1 MYKKVLSLMAVLALT
16 VGVFAGCNKDKDKEK
31 TDAAKETTNVADMD
45 ALIDALEVATTNYG
59 GVADVVAESGSV
71 GQKEELEEAK
81 TRLDEIAAEA
91 EKELTAEE
99 AASLTA
105 ELAEL
110 TETIE
115 NIGEAAKGNNPDNT
129 PVTEED
135 LSNKFETVATLLSGV
150 YENVAANGTVLQQQI
165 ITDAQEQLT
174 EMQAGLDAGTYT
186 AEDVME
192 ALEFIEGVAQ
202 TVNDDT
208 TPTVTEGRNVND
220 ELEKLATLVSGADA
234 NISAGDDQIKK
245 DYMKVIKDTLEVYT
259 QSAANGE
266 LDEAATADILEGV
279 DVLTELVKS
288 LNK

>member
-1 MYKKVLSLMAVLALT
+1 MYKKVLSLVAVLALT
-16 VGVFAGCNKDKDKEK
+16 VGVFAGCNKEK

-135 LSNKFETVATLLSGV
+135 LTNKFETVATLLSGV

-288 LNK
+288 LNE